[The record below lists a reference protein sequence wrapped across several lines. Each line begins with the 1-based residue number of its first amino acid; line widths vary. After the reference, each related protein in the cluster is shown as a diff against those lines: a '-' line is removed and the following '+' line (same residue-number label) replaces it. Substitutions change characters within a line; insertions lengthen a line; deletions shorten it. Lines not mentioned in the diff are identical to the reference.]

1 MKPLAYLIHKFFPA
15 MCDNPYEQKKNFVTE
30 VEELIQEQQR
40 LCIRAGL
47 AFQEANAAAEVA
59 TNKLAM
65 LQRVLKAAKENEGI
79 MPAYNPSGTPDGLEA
94 EIDAAAAAGRVTF
107 DPKKMN

>member
-65 LQRVLKAAKENEGI
+65 LQRVLKAAKENEGM
-79 MPAYNPSGTPDGLEA
+79 MPAYHPQPNVQIVQFGQAQMEETP
-94 EIDAAAAAGRVTF
+94 